1 MSASATASC
10 TGAGMGGEEKV
21 SFPGNL
27 IALSGG
33 WRGPAVHFVR
43 VYIVLDPLPLRM
55 EKRKPICLIRPLPLD
70 MCIGFY
76 IKAFNSY
83 VHI

>member
-1 MSASATASC
+1 
-10 TGAGMGGEEKV
+10 MGGEEKV

>member
-1 MSASATASC
+1 MHEVGRKSHIFS
-10 TGAGMGGEEKV
+10 V
-21 SFPGNL
+21 NL

-55 EKRKPICLIRPLPLD
+55 EKK
-70 MCIGFY
+70 
-76 IKAFNSY
+76 KANLFDQASPTRY
-83 VHI
+83 VYWILH